1 MQNNSGL
8 KDFSCLPKTNPM
20 TQPPRTRTKAAWFI
34 LFELVQDGINIFEN
48 WPSNTQSHLSILQSK
63 SKYLFYSSWSGHFQS
78 FDSSILHMGKNLK
91 KWKMWKTYIL
101 WYLCQNSFKCEFN
114 TPHIVKVD
122 SGLVLF
128 SSFFPFQLTLR
139 LKKSFCVF
147 WQFCRKKVV

>member
-1 MQNNSGL
+1 MYGFFIIFMYFSSEYAIILLRKQSESVRPPPSHVKVTFTWILLSLKMSKAYVVAKSGNYGTYMGKVRL
-8 KDFSCLPKTNPM
+8 
-20 TQPPRTRTKAAWFI
+20 
-34 LFELVQDGINIFEN
+34 
-48 WPSNTQSHLSILQSK
+48 
-63 SKYLFYSSWSGHFQS
+63 
-78 FDSSILHMGKNLK
+78 MGKNLK